1 MWQRPLPVL
10 EASGSRLQLGWGK
23 EGSAWWPELRSAFTC
38 SLTSSQ
44 KGEKLAWSLQDFT
57 GTVSPP
63 WSASFQAN
71 LMEIPLIFVVASQYS
86 YTQKVFFFNH
96 PKLRPLKRCDIIF
109 FFLPH
114 FWVFGNNEFHGPIP
128 SHTYNSK
135 IGLVSRNACA
145 VSWTF
150 SLPSLSPL
158 WVQKR
163 LITFFSSCFLPFPVP
178 PIPTLFF
185 S

>member
-86 YTQKVFFFNH
+86 YTQKDFFFNH
-96 PKLRPLKRCDIIF
+96 PKLQPLKRCDIIF
-109 FFLPH
+109 FFFLIFGFSVIMNSMGLFPH
-114 FWVFGNNEFHGPIP
+114 T
-128 SHTYNSK
+128 HTILRLASCQ
-135 IGLVSRNACA
+135 G
-145 VSWTF
+145 T
-150 SLPSLSPL
+150 P
-158 WVQKR
+158 VQ
-163 LITFFSSCFLPFPVP
+163 
-178 PIPTLFF
+178 
-185 S
+185 